1 MERMD
6 AAELKARRFAAL
18 RQCDRILSAARQ
30 STVRE
35 QLERLVA
42 DADGAFDLDS
52 MPDQYCDGIVAEL
65 ERRTAELLGMEEGAF
80 FPTGTMAQQIA
91 LRCWAARTGNPA
103 VALHPLAHPE
113 VHERRAFSDVSGLR
127 SVYPTTE
134 PRLPSAAEVREL
146 GEPFGTL
153 MLELPLREA
162 GFVLPSWD
170 ELCETVGAARA
181 RKAVV
186 HLDGARLWEST
197 PHLGRTLSEVS
208 GLGDSVYVSFYKALG
223 AFSGAVVA
231 GPRDLVREMTAWRH
245 RYGGQVYSQ
254 WPTVL
259 AALAAL
265 DKELPRLE
273 SYVAHAKPVAAALN
287 EAFDGVVPW
296 FRVHPDPPHTHQFQ
310 LWLPCSAAVL
320 NAAGLAQAEE
330 SRTSVFGPW
339 SEPGVPG
346 VSRTEVTVASSALE
360 WSAAD
365 VVAGVQAWLGFVE
378 REGKALR
385 ESGETEGG

>member
-1 MERMD
+1 MGRMD

-18 RQCDRILSAARQ
+18 RQCDRILSAARR

-42 DADGAFDLDS
+42 DADGAYDLDS
-52 MPDQYCDGIVAEL
+52 MPDQYCDGVVAEL

-127 SVYPTTE
+127 SVYPTAE

-162 GFVLPSWD
+162 GFVLPTWD
-170 ELCETVGAARA
+170 ELCESVAAARA

-197 PHLGRTLSEVS
+197 PHLG
-208 GLGDSVYVSFYKALG
+208 
-223 AFSGAVVA
+223 
-231 GPRDLVREMTAWRH
+231 
-245 RYGGQVYSQ
+245 
-254 WPTVL
+254 
-259 AALAAL
+259 
-265 DKELPRLE
+265 
-273 SYVAHAKPVAAALN
+273 
-287 EAFDGVVPW
+287 
-296 FRVHPDPPHTHQFQ
+296 
-310 LWLPCSAAVL
+310 
-320 NAAGLAQAEE
+320 
-330 SRTSVFGPW
+330 
-339 SEPGVPG
+339 
-346 VSRTEVTVASSALE
+346 
-360 WSAAD
+360 
-365 VVAGVQAWLGFVE
+365 
-378 REGKALR
+378 
-385 ESGETEGG
+385 